1 MKGKTKIVSLLGSV
15 LHYCV
20 TCLTAADMKCKVS
33 ANVKTIGPHF
43 TLCWLLP
50 TAAGDNANGRAAAKL
65 QPLRLVIEFI
75 LISDEPDSNG
85 VLCLSI
91 RMCSLPL
98 LRGRTAD
105 CLCVWS
111 REGSGQITLLL
122 WIGES
127 VKTGLGSRH
136 GIMGRRFQDKIR
148 SHKFDHAWTAN
159 TQG

>member
-1 MKGKTKIVSLLGSV
+1 MKGKTKIVCFLGSV
-15 LHYCV
+15 LHCV

-65 QPLRLVIEFI
+65 QPLRLVIEII

-127 VKTGLGSRH
+127 VQTGLGSISVLVRVRVCH
-136 GIMGRRFQDKIR
+136 EC
-148 SHKFDHAWTAN
+148 SSP
-159 TQG
+159 